1 MSFRPEMSS
10 QNAVDFKKALRMFRR
25 LEALHATL
33 SLSSRLMG
41 VLRAIVQIPALPMSY
56 SRQHDFFGGTIA
68 AQFVGDDHT
77 GSPTGGAQE
86 LAKEAHSREPV
97 ALRLD
102 EDVNHGAVLVY
113 RPPEIVLYTI
123 DLQEHLVQE
132 PFIAHPGTSPLQ
144 FGCVR
149 RSESIAPPTDRL
161 VAQLNASMG
170 HH

>member
-1 MSFRPEMSS
+1 MSFRSEMSS
-10 QNAVDFKKALRMFRR
+10 QDAMDFKKALRMLGRF
-25 LEALHATL
+25 EALHATL

-41 VLRAIVQIPALPMSY
+41 VLRAVVQIPALPMSY
-56 SRQHDFFGGTIA
+56 SRQHDFLGGAIA
-68 AQFVGDDHT
+68 AQLVGDDHA
-77 GSPTGGAQE
+77 GRPAGGAQE
-86 LAKEAHSREPV
+86 LAKEAHSRKPV

-123 DLQEHLVQE
+123 DLQEHFVQE
-132 PFIAHPGTSPLQ
+132 PFIAQPGPSPLL

-161 VAQLNASMG
+161 VAQLDASMG